1 MASGF
6 TVSNE
11 STLDSIDGRLE
22 RFAHLVAA
30 AERESFYGQDKPA
43 ECVSGCPTNQICDY
57 CQIVAPVREMIA
69 AEREACA
76 VICDNRV
83 LYTGYDC
90 AAAIRSRD
98 VYKMGWPIGDPR
110 DILKLAKPRSQS

>member
-30 AERESFYGQDKPA
+30 AEREKF
-43 ECVSGCPTNQICDY
+43 
-57 CQIVAPVREMIA
+57 
-69 AEREACA
+69 CA
-76 VICDNRV
+76 MLRQLHDSYSLASNSN
-83 LYTGYDC
+83 T
-90 AAAIRSRD
+90 IRAR
-98 VYKMGWPIGDPR
+98 GNT
-110 DILKLAKPRSQS
+110 